1 MQLFR
6 TAGFITL
13 TVKQALAARRIL
25 NISLASVLVLLAKEN
40 NMDIWQ
46 AKEIAYKY
54 IRDNIEPPDD
64 DIYVIVDAATVEKD
78 GGWYF
83 SWQTKK
89 YIDTRDINCSVV
101 GNCPVFVSKDG
112 RQIELRPYW
121 S

>member
-1 MQLFR
+1 M
-6 TAGFITL
+6 
-13 TVKQALAARRIL
+13 
-25 NISLASVLVLLAKEN
+25 VLLAKEN

-54 IRDNIEPPDD
+54 IRDNIKPPDD

-89 YIDTRDINCSVV
+89 YIDTRDINYSVV